1 MPMKNQLSL
10 PALSVW
16 IAGVLIASTSS
27 VYAETTPT
35 VEPKPAAGTA
45 PTWEGGLFFS
55 YLTGDYGLDRRSDI
69 YYGSVMIKRYL
80 SKGDITLTVPYL
92 DIPSNGVTFIGGTPE
107 ADTSATG
114 GSGLGDIILKGRYYA
129 VDQDGPLPFI
139 DLVGSIKFPT
149 ADEDKGLGTGE
160 FDFTALSE
168 FTWRLG
174 DSPWSALAEL
184 GYTFVGK
191 MPGVDMKNRW
201 LYSVG
206 LAYEV
211 DPKITLSGYLDGR
224 TAIFEGEE
232 NPLSILLVGQY
243 KFRPDLR
250 LDTLFELGLTDGS
263 PDFGVTLGLRKRI

>member
-1 MPMKNQLSL
+1 VTR
-10 PALSVW
+10 A
-16 IAGVLIASTSS
+16 
-27 VYAETTPT
+27 
-35 VEPKPAAGTA
+35 
-45 PTWEGGLFFS
+45 
-55 YLTGDYGLDRRSDI
+55 RS
-69 YYGSVMIKRYL
+69 
-80 SKGDITLTVPYL
+80 
-92 DIPSNGVTFIGGTPE
+92 
-107 ADTSATG
+107 

-129 VDQDGPLPFI
+129 VPRGWAAAFI

-191 MPGVDMKNRW
+191 MPGADMKNRW

-211 DPKITLSGYLDGR
+211 DPAITLSGYLDGR
-224 TAIFEGEE
+224 TAIFDGEE
-232 NPLSILLVGQY
+232 NPFSILLMGQF

-250 LDTLFELGLTDGS
+250 LDTLFEFGLTDGS